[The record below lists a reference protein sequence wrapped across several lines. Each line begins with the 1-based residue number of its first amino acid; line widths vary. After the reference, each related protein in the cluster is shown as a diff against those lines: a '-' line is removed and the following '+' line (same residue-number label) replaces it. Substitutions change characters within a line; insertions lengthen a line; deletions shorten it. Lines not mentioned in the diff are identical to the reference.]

1 MTTRAV
7 VVQMECY
14 TPQEVETAV
23 REVLN
28 NFTYHTHALAPVNK
42 EAIVSLTMSR
52 LKGER
57 T

>member
-1 MTTRAV
+1 
-7 VVQMECY
+7 MEVY